1 MKTIRFLL
9 CILTGVLISVWSAKA
24 TPYASG
30 VTNQGGT
37 IQFILNE
44 LPDSAWV
51 VFEDASSNSIASPV
65 VGTNT
70 FSLGSHTSFGIYV
83 KKSGDGTPVQIS
95 NDTNTYNQ
103 WNTPRGVAAN
113 VDPTNGYLFGRVYVN
128 NSLAGSVLG
137 KGIYGLNADQSVLL
151 GGTTGLLGATWT
163 NAGSSSS
170 PYRIHVGADEN
181 LYLGDFTAV
190 NATIYQALP
199 DLSAVTNVF
208 GELGEA

>member
-1 MKTIRFLL
+1 MSMKTFRFLF
-9 CILTGVLISVWSAKA
+9 CVVTGVVLSSPRAEA

-30 VTNQGGT
+30 VTNQAGT
-37 IQFILNE
+37 IQYILNE
-44 LPDSAWV
+44 LPDSVWV
-51 VFEDASSNSIASPV
+51 IFEDGTSNNIASPV

-83 KKSGDGTPVQIS
+83 KKSGDGTPSQIS
-95 NDTNTYNQ
+95 SDAATYNN

-113 VDPTNGYLFGRVYVN
+113 VNPTNGYLFGRVYIN

-137 KGIYGLNADQSVLL
+137 NGIYALNADQSPLL
-151 GGTTGLLGATWT
+151 GGTNGLLGSTWT

-170 PYRIHVGADEN
+170 PYRIHVGADNN

-190 NATIYQALP
+190 NATVYQALP
-199 DLSAVTNVF
+199 DLSAVTN
-208 GELGEA
+208 